1 MAVTKEH
8 LEEIHRLVKELRE
21 AHEESLKKIDP
32 LIDAKLEKLN
42 QRIDELEE
50 KVASIP
56 VKGKVLPFPTGAEGK
71 DDSKAKE
78 YKAAFWGY
86 VRKGLNSL
94 APEQVKALSES
105 VDSEGG
111 YTVPEDFRAELIRA
125 LAEQSVVRGLC
136 RTVNTSRDVVVVP
149 SLASGV
155 SWEWVDETTG
165 PAGSQ
170 PSFGQ
175 LRVPVHTAMGKT
187 QASNNL
193 LEDSALNIEQLLATL
208 FAESLAE
215 EEDRVILAGTGNG
228 EPEGILTNAEVEVI
242 DTETAGQVKPD
253 DFIELTYSLK
263 DKYARNA
270 VLLVARTAKK
280 ILRKAKDSNGQ
291 YLWQPA
297 LSAGEPPTFDGY
309 RVISPSVGLAEQI
322 TAGAKIAV
330 FGDLRYYWVIER
342 VGMTLQRLAELYAE
356 QNQVGFVLR
365 RRMGGKLMLPEAVKV
380 LRVRSA

>member
-56 VKGKVLPFPTGAEGK
+56 VKGKVLPFPAGAEGK
-71 DDSKAKE
+71 DDPKAKE
-78 YKAAFWGY
+78 YKAAFWSY
-86 VRKGLNSL
+86 VRKGLANL

-155 SWEWVDETTG
+155 AWEWVDETTG
-165 PAGSQ
+165 PTGSQ

-187 QASNNL
+187 QVSNNL
-193 LEDSALNIEQLLATL
+193 LEDSAVNIEQLLATL
-208 FAESLAE
+208 YAESLAE
-215 EEDRVILAGTGNG
+215 EEDRVILAGTGV
-228 EPEGILTNAEVEVI
+228 EQPEGILNNADVQVI
-242 DTETAGQVKPD
+242 TTETAGQVKPD
-253 DFIELTYSLK
+253 DFIELIYSLK

-280 ILRKAKDSNGQ
+280 VLRKAKDANGQ

-309 RVISPSVGLAEQI
+309 QVISPSAGLDETIAS
-322 TAGAKIAV
+322 GSRIAV

-342 VGMTLQRLAELYAE
+342 IAMTLQRLTELYAE

-365 RRMGGKLMLPEAVKV
+365 RRVGGKLMLPEAVKV
-380 LRVRSA
+380 LKIA

>member
-1 MAVTKEH
+1 
-8 LEEIHRLVKELRE
+8 
-21 AHEESLKKIDP
+21 
-32 LIDAKLEKLN
+32 
-42 QRIDELEE
+42 
-50 KVASIP
+50 
-56 VKGKVLPFPTGAEGK
+56 
-71 DDSKAKE
+71 
-78 YKAAFWGY
+78 
-86 VRKGLNSL
+86 
-94 APEQVKALSES
+94 
-105 VDSEGG
+105 
-111 YTVPEDFRAELIRA
+111 
-125 LAEQSVVRGLC
+125 
-136 RTVNTSRDVVVVP
+136 VNTSRDVVVVP

-155 SWEWVDETTG
+155 TWEWVDETTG

-280 ILRKAKDSNGQ
+280 VLRKAKDSNGQ

-380 LRVRSA
+380 LRVKAA